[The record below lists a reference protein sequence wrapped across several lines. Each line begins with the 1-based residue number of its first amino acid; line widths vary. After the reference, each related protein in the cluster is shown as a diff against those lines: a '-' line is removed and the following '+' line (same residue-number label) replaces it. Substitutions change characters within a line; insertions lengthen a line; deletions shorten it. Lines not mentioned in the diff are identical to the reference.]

1 MIDWTDVGLSIL
13 KIVIILG
20 FMLNVTPI
28 MVWVERRGSALIQDR
43 PGPNRV
49 GPFGLF
55 QSFADALKF
64 ILKEDMLPA
73 TIHAEKEGT
82 FTNLQGRVQEIHEAY
97 PPKGQAVTDLEIY
110 SRISARLNAEE
121 AVAANA

>member
-1 MIDWTDVGLSIL
+1 MIDWTDVGLSVL
-13 KIVIILG
+13 KIVIVLL
-20 FMLNVTPI
+20 FVLNVTPI

-64 ILKEDMLPA
+64 FLKEDIIPRDAHKWLYTLAPMFGLLPA
-73 TIHAEKEGT
+73 LSTIAVIPW
-82 FTNLQGRVQEIHEAY
+82 GRPFVL
-97 PPKGQAVTDLEIY
+97 PGG
-110 SRISARLNAEE
+110 RLFEPI
-121 AVAANA
+121 VADVSV